1 MTLDEFT
8 GVTFNYLDASRIRI
22 SMSSQVSV
30 INRPEILLYMAQ
42 STFFMNQ
49 ETMDKTIESRKVDK
63 LAEIRNLHVSV
74 LYI

>member
-1 MTLDEFT
+1 
-8 GVTFNYLDASRIRI
+8 
-22 SMSSQVSV
+22 MSSQVSV